1 MNVLR
6 CFFQPEPAR
15 TRVILAALLACTVSW
30 GWPEAPRADQDMENF
45 DWVIYVQD
53 TQMMKGPLKEPIS
66 IDLEAVNTSGHIE
79 GEYTGSATMSF
90 GTTLGDVSAQV
101 VSTSTNLRFRLTPA
115 QQAGSNAP
123 GPSKQPEYAGQG
135 EMTMVTVGTGTADGQ
150 SRSRSFTSTRPVAV
164 AVNKTAVELVVTYPK
179 GTVTYHGYIIGE
191 GKGTHQAKVAKEKQ
205 EKAKRAKAQRPK
217 PAAQKPQT
225 EPPTEAP
232 ELAPLTPIPA
242 EEPELAPLQP
252 IKDEAP
258 ELAPLKPIQ
267 PEEPELAPLQP
278 VTQEEIELAPL
289 TPVK

>member
-6 CFFQPEPAR
+6 CLFQPKSAR
-15 TRVILAALLACTVSW
+15 TRVILAALLACPVSW
-30 GWPEAPRADQDMENF
+30 CWPEAPRAEQDMENF

-53 TQMMKGPLKEPIS
+53 TQMMKGPLQEPIS
-66 IDLEAVNTSGHIE
+66 IDLEAVNTSGNIE

-90 GTTLGDVSAQV
+90 GTTLGDVSTQV
-101 VSTSTNLRFRLTPA
+101 VSTSTNLKFRLSPA
-115 QQAGSNAP
+115 RQTGSNTPDP
-123 GPSKQPEYAGQG
+123 GKQPEYAGQG
-135 EMTMVTVGTGTADGQ
+135 EMTMVTVGTGTVDGQ
-150 SRSRSFTSTRPVAV
+150 SGSRSFTSTRPVAV

-179 GTVTYHGYIIGE
+179 GIVTYHGYIIGE
-191 GKGTHQAKVAKEKQ
+191 GTGTHQAKAAKEKQ
-205 EKAKRAKAQRPK
+205 EKAKRAKAHRPK
-217 PAAQKPQT
+217 PTAQT
-225 EPPTEAP
+225 PPTEAQTEPP

-258 ELAPLKPIQ
+258 KLAPLKPIQ

-289 TPVK
+289 TPVE

>member
-30 GWPEAPRADQDMENF
+30 CWPEAPRAEQDMENF

-66 IDLEAVNTSGHIE
+66 IDLEAVNTSGNIE

-101 VSTSTNLRFRLTPA
+101 VSTSTNLKFRLSPA
-115 QQAGSNAP
+115 RQTGSNTP
-123 GPSKQPEYAGQG
+123 DSDKHPEYAGQG

-191 GKGTHQAKVAKEKQ
+191 GKGTHQAKAAKEKQ

-252 IKDEAP
+252 
-258 ELAPLKPIQ
+258 
-267 PEEPELAPLQP
+267 

-289 TPVK
+289 PPVK